1 LFDDING
8 MEVRRGMGK
17 DDNVAEYL
25 PLTEATF
32 FILLSLV
39 PNKRHGYAIM
49 KDVGQLSDGRISL
62 GTGTLYGA
70 LARLLDRGWI
80 ERVEEEQGTGRV
92 RKAYVLTNLGH
103 RILNAESERLRTLTT
118 AAQLRLA
125 EG

>member
-1 LFDDING
+1 MRSG
-8 MEVRRGMGK
+8 MSK
-17 DDNVAEYL
+17 DNNVEEYL

-39 PNKRHGYAIM
+39 PSKRHGYAIM
-49 KDVGQLSDGRISL
+49 KDVNQLSDDRISL

-80 ERVEEEQGTGRV
+80 ERVDEEQDTGRV
-92 RKAYVLTNLGH
+92 RKAYILTNLGH
-103 RILNAESERLRTLTT
+103 RILTAESERLRALTA